1 MDKPIIEQMQDSIPS
16 TDDIKESTSNTMES
30 ISESINETKESLQ
43 SSLDDFSNKS
53 IVDAGKEFLDS
64 NSLLAKFAFLVLIF
78 IAFMVILKI
87 AVAILGYFLAPSR
100 NPYLVKGYINGNEN
114 IQIYQDPKRDD
125 SVPIFKSNDR
135 HRGIEFTWS
144 SWIYLNKDQSND
156 GKHSPIF
163 IKGVD
168 NFDSTTG
175 IGITNGPGLYVKETT
190 EADGSDVYTQ
200 NLVVVMDHV
209 SEIATNST
217 NLNDGRDS
225 ITVGDIPIQKWFH
238 LAIRMQ
244 NMMMDIYVNGTIVKR
259 HNMDKVPK
267 QNFHDVWAGKGFN
280 GKISNLRYYDR
291 ALNVFELNNIVMF
304 GPDTTA
310 SKRSQDNSGKSGNY
324 SYLSSMWYNAAHNN

>member
-1 MDKPIIEQMQDSIPS
+1 MDKPIIEQMQNSVPS
-16 TDDIKESTSNTMES
+16 TSYIKESATGAIDSITES
-30 ISESINETKESLQ
+30 ISETKQSLQ
-43 SSLDDFSNKS
+43 NSLDDFSNKS
-53 IVDAGKEFLDS
+53 VVDAGKEFLDS
-64 NSLLAKFAFLVLIF
+64 NSLLAKFAFLVLVF

-114 IQIYQDPKRDD
+114 VQIYQDPKRDD
-125 SVPIFKSNDR
+125 SVPIYKSNDR

-144 SWIYLNKDQSND
+144 SWIYLNKDQNN
-156 GKHSPIF
+156 GEKHSPIF

-175 IGITNGPGLYVKETT
+175 IGITNGPGLYVKETK
-190 EADGSDVYTQ
+190 EADGSGVYTQ
-200 NLVVVMDHV
+200 SLVVVMDHV

-225 ITVGDIPIQKWFH
+225 ITVEDIPIQKWFH

-310 SKRSQDNSGKSGNY
+310 SKRSQDSSGKSGNY
-324 SYLSSMWYNAAHNN
+324 SYLSSMWYSAAHNN